1 MKIVL
6 KCVKK
11 IDLGCPYFPIVFK
24 HSCLPVMCKIFILF
38 ASWLLICEVQ
48 GFKFLTKM
56 LTDFSFC

>member
-11 IDLGCPYFPIVFK
+11 LTLDALILPIFK
-24 HSCLPVMCKIFILF
+24 HSCLPVMCKIFIMF